1 MSSLSS
7 NLSYPFLVPL
17 WFPARPTPTTFPR
30 RSPRCHEGP
39 RLPSQS
45 RRLVDPDAEQHAPRF
60 YHRLADRLELL
71 LHLDDTLNGLD
82 DATKL
87 GQHVVP
93 GGIDELA
100 WVRLDALVKTFRA
113 ASSAA
118 TVA

>member
-1 MSSLSS
+1 MKG
-7 NLSYPFLVPL
+7 PVFLL
-17 WFPARPTPTTFPR
+17 NHAA
-30 RSPRCHEGP
+30 
-39 RLPSQS
+39 
-45 RRLVDPDAEQHAPRF
+45 LVDPDAEQHAPRF

-118 TVA
+118 TMA